1 MPRVRRV
8 PLRCGTGGYMA
19 ASLFAKA
26 AHTCAHRLYPLFAAG
41 LFHLACNVCEHPRE
55 QDIHINFFQLQ
66 GHLFLLVHSAS
77 SLRINHPVGRPTS
90 GTSRRAHRLPL
101 QAPPAGH
108 IHPDGA

>member
-55 QDIHINFFQLQ
+55 QDIHINFFQL
-66 GHLFLLVHSAS
+66 
-77 SLRINHPVGRPTS
+77 
-90 GTSRRAHRLPL
+90 
-101 QAPPAGH
+101 
-108 IHPDGA
+108 